1 MHCIIQTTIKLPRS
15 TYHMS
20 KNGNRMCIAKNSYY
34 AFICVVNVITDNYSS
49 LNLNIIRCII
59 SINTV

>member
-1 MHCIIQTTIKLPRS
+1 
-15 TYHMS
+15 MS